1 MNINDILPKELVE
14 NMVSFFYLR
23 TNKHISLV
31 NKYGKKMNKDYT
43 YHDLDKL
50 EDTDINTWYIFLTW
64 KYANPE
70 YEYPFDSKLIDE
82 ATFKH
87 IKNNVHHPEY
97 WDKNIKNFTRDNELD
112 NMLVDASKMST
123 LAIHE
128 MCADWCAM
136 SEELGK
142 NTPYDWA
149 KKTINKRWKFT
160 DKQIDEIYKTLDIMW
175 G

>member
-14 NMVSFFYLR
+14 NMVSFFYQR

-87 IKNNVHHPEY
+87 IKNNQHHPEY
-97 WDKNIKNFTRDNELD
+97 WDKNIKNFVRDNELD
-112 NMLVDASKMST
+112 NMLVDASKMPT
-123 LAIHE
+123 FAIHE